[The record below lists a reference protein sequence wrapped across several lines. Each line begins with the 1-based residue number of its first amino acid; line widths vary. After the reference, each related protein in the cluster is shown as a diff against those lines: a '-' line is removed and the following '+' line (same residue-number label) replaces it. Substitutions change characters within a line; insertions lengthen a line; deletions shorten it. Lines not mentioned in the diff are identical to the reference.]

1 MARISREYKVML
13 DQKMFGDRDVA
24 ADAFWTELE
33 ACAARL
39 AGSGVTTTGQF
50 NKTDKKEIAFL
61 DTRDFTIRLNGLIF
75 RQRQDMEEGGTE
87 YTLKCRSPD
96 QFVAAGA
103 DVSATTTD
111 DDQKF
116 EEDIGPPFVSRYS
129 HSNTVAGLDEAPT
142 SLSQAAELFP
152 ALGRLERDGERCPP
166 STPLIVV
173 NSLRVFEHDLKGP
186 RVLFDGT
193 EAKIALILWS
203 DGAEGRPL
211 SAEFS
216 FRYKPGD
223 DQAVAA
229 KTARLAMKFYN
240 EVQLLDWCLPDARTK
255 TQYAYRE

>member
-13 DQKMFGDRDVA
+13 DQKMFGNRKPA
-24 ADAFWTELE
+24 ADAFWSELQG
-33 ACAARL
+33 CADRL
-39 AGSGVTTTGQF
+39 EGVESSGSF
-50 NKTDKKEIAFL
+50 NKTDKKLIAFL
-61 DTRDFTIRLNGLIF
+61 DTPDYTIRLNGFIF
-75 RQRQDMEEGGTE
+75 RQRRDMEDGGTE

-96 QFVAAGA
+96 QFIAAGA

-111 DDQKF
+111 DDRKF

-152 ALGRLERDGERCPP
+152 VFGKLERDGERCPAP
-166 STPLIVV
+166 TPLQVV
-173 NSLRVFEHDLKGP
+173 NSLRVFEHDMKGP
-186 RVLFDGT
+186 RILFDGI

-203 DGAEGRPL
+203 DGEEGRPL

-223 DQAVAA
+223 DEVVAA
-229 KTARLAMKFYN
+229 KTARLAMKFYE
-240 EVQLLDWCLPDARTK
+240 EVQRLDWCLPDARTK